1 MPPTEESKPVDPAQE
16 KQAAE
21 ALASLKEAQQPDAD
35 ESGSEDEGAD
45 GTAQEAGSGST
56 KKKNKKKSKKKNK
69 DKSSSTESSA
79 EVGLTEALAQA
90 DPKSALS
97 GLTPKQIQEFIDLNP
112 ALANEL
118 LAASGSSGT
127 TDVMEAFKKLK
138 IQDIITGL
146 ASSGKNR
153 KDMAS
158 YKFWA
163 TQPVP
168 QFDEKPAIFEEGP
181 LKIQKV
187 EDIPDEP
194 IPLNLAPFRWVTM
207 DLTDEKQMQ
216 EVEKLLYGHFV
227 EDDEAMFR
235 FKYSTSILKWSL
247 MSPGWRKEW
256 HVGIRSGDTLCAFI
270 AAVPTEIRV
279 RDKVIQ
285 GSEVNFLCIHKK
297 LRGKRLAPVLIKEIT
312 RRINREGIWQAI
324 YTGGIVL
331 PRPVSTCRYYHRA
344 LNWQKL
350 YEVGFSP
357 CPSNSKPAF
366 QVRKYA
372 LPEQTS
378 TKGLRELQVKDLD
391 AVHSLLERYLKRFD
405 LTPVFNREETEHWLL
420 HKKDSYAEQVI
431 YSYVVED
438 ASGKITDFFSFYL
451 LESTVIRHPK
461 HNSIRAAYMFY
472 YATET
477 AFAEPFDKGALTKR
491 LNDLMADA
499 LILAKRHNFD
509 VFNALSL
516 MDNALF
522 LEKQKFGPGDGQL
535 HYYLFN
541 YKANPIHGGVDKKNR
556 LDEDNLSG
564 VGAPTTTRKP
574 PVPTVAETIKHPAFP
589 TAIWNLEPDQSGLA
603 PVAVGR
609 GGPFNVSWEIHGE
622 GPIKVLFIMGLGGL
636 KSAWQRQTLYFGHQN
651 RDKYSV
657 LLIDNRGMGD
667 SDKPLM
673 RYSSSEM
680 ARDWIDILVH
690 VGWLPAPPSSSF
702 SSSSSAAYSSSHSGP
717 PLPVPAERTLH
728 VVGLSLGGMI
738 AQELACLIPTAIS
751 SLNLCCTAAAIENT
765 TTFAENIA
773 NRIRMLMPRPVDHS
787 MADTARQLFPASWL
801 EQPDNCEVPDP
812 STTPKCGPPN
822 PRSPKIPR
830 PTGPEY
836 LKFDSN
842 AQRYVAQ
849 EMHKRLDPARFGL
862 KGFLLQL
869 IAAGWHHKSAEQLQ
883 KMADEVGRE
892 RILVMHG
899 TEDGMISV
907 PHGRKL
913 IKIIEPEVGL
923 IEEGMGHAPVVERT
937 GWYHGVLVER
947 IRRGEGLDGRV

>member
-21 ALASLKEAQQPDAD
+21 ALASLKESQQPAADD

-45 GTAQEAGSGST
+45 GTAQAGSSST

-69 DKSSSTESSA
+69 DKSASTESSA

-97 GLTPKQIQEFIDLNP
+97 GLTSKQIQEFIDLNP

-127 TDVMEAFKKLK
+127 VDVMEAFKKLK

-168 QFDEKPAIFEEGP
+168 QFGEEKPVIFEEGP

-391 AVHSLLERYLKRFD
+391 AVHSLLERYLKRFE
-405 LTPVFNREETEHWLL
+405 LTPVWNREEAEHWLL
-420 HKKDSYAEQVI
+420 HKKDSYAEQVV

-451 LESTVIRHPK
+451 LESTVIKHPK

-477 AFAEPFDKGALTKR
+477 AFTEPVDKGALQKR

-564 VGAPTTTRKP
+564 
-574 PVPTVAETIKHPAFP
+574 I
-589 TAIWNLEPDQSGLA
+589 
-603 PVAVGR
+603 
-609 GGPFNVSWEIHGE
+609 
-622 GPIKVLFIMGLGGL
+622 
-636 KSAWQRQTLYFGHQN
+636 
-651 RDKYSV
+651 
-657 LLIDNRGMGD
+657 
-667 SDKPLM
+667 
-673 RYSSSEM
+673 
-680 ARDWIDILVH
+680 
-690 VGWLPAPPSSSF
+690 
-702 SSSSSAAYSSSHSGP
+702 
-717 PLPVPAERTLH
+717 
-728 VVGLSLGGMI
+728 
-738 AQELACLIPTAIS
+738 
-751 SLNLCCTAAAIENT
+751 
-765 TTFAENIA
+765 
-773 NRIRMLMPRPVDHS
+773 
-787 MADTARQLFPASWL
+787 
-801 EQPDNCEVPDP
+801 
-812 STTPKCGPPN
+812 
-822 PRSPKIPR
+822 
-830 PTGPEY
+830 
-836 LKFDSN
+836 
-842 AQRYVAQ
+842 
-849 EMHKRLDPARFGL
+849 
-862 KGFLLQL
+862 GF
-869 IAAGWHHKSAEQLQ
+869 
-883 KMADEVGRE
+883 
-892 RILVMHG
+892 VM
-899 TEDGMISV
+899 V
-907 PHGRKL
+907 
-913 IKIIEPEVGL
+913 
-923 IEEGMGHAPVVERT
+923 
-937 GWYHGVLVER
+937 
-947 IRRGEGLDGRV
+947 